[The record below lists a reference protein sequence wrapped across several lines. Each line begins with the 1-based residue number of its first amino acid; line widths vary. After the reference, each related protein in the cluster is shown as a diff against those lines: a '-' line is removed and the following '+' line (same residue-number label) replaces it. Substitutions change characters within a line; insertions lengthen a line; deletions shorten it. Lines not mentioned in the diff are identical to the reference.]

1 MGVYS
6 PNVDIEL
13 VPDDTGLDKEIS
25 YWLNCLVIEDGIT
38 VAEQYPE
45 AYEFISTRLS

>member
-1 MGVYS
+1 MS
-6 PNVDIEL
+6 
-13 VPDDTGLDKEIS
+13 DDTGLDKEIS